1 MDTTSMKYFMEIASG
16 STFWEVSEN
25 HNISQS
31 SVSKA
36 ILRLEDE
43 LNVKLF
49 SREKRSVRLT
59 PAGTIFYDS
68 LKKMEPEFNQ
78 TIQKLAQFSH
88 KKVIA
93 LGITPNTDYLDLN
106 MRIPASRF
114 FQENPDIS
122 VTITSEKQPHQAVTK
137 LIQGE
142 LDFSIGHYFKRPAQ
156 FCDHDIVCQDT
167 LYAIVPKD
175 HPLAGRENVTFQELI
190 NEKILVRSMIIQDV
204 IHDICDDLA
213 LPAPPNLT
221 IFDVPS
227 SQLRRDHL
235 INRVAFGHGIT
246 LYFLSDLYMF
256 NLKHV
261 SACPVIGCPEFP
273 VVLNRKKG
281 RRLTPYQEAFRQH
294 LCNVIFADKNW
305 LTSR

>member
-1 MDTTSMKYFMEIASG
+1 MDTISLKYFIEIASG
-16 STFWEVSEN
+16 KTFWEVSEN

-49 SREKRSVRLT
+49 SREKRAVRLT
-59 PAGTIFYDS
+59 PAGNMFYEA
-68 LKKMEPEFNQ
+68 LRKLEPEFNGILQ
-78 TIQKLAQFSH
+78 QLAQFSH
-88 KKVIA
+88 KKTIA

-106 MRIPASRF
+106 MRIPESRF

-122 VTITSEKQPHQAVTK
+122 VTITPEKQPHQTVTK
-137 LIQGE
+137 LVQEE
-142 LDFSIGHYFKRPAQ
+142 LDFSIGHYFKHAAAV
-156 FCDHDIVCQDT
+156 CDYDIVCQDT
-167 LYAIVPKD
+167 LYVIIPKD
-175 HPLAGRENVTFQELI
+175 HHLAGRESVSFQELME
-190 NEKILVRSMIIQDV
+190 EKILVRSLIIRDV
-204 IHDICDDLA
+204 IQDICDDA
-213 LPAPPNLT
+213 KLPLPPNLT
-221 IFDVPS
+221 VFDVPS
-227 SQLRRDHL
+227 NQLRRDHL

-261 SACPVIGCPEFP
+261 SVCPVAGCPEFP
-273 VVLNRKKG
+273 VVLYRKKG
-281 RRLTPYQEAFRQH
+281 KKLASYQEAFRQH
-294 LCNVIFADKNW
+294 LCNVVFADKDW

>member
-1 MDTTSMKYFMEIASG
+1 MDTTSLKYFIEIASG
-16 STFWEVSEN
+16 KTFWEVSEN

-49 SREKRSVRLT
+49 SREKRAVRLT
-59 PAGTIFYDS
+59 PAGIMFYQA
-68 LKKMEPEFNQ
+68 LKKLEPEFSNALLQ
-78 TIQKLAQFSH
+78 LAQFSH
-88 KKVIA
+88 KKTIA
-93 LGITPNTDYLDLN
+93 LGIIPNTDYLDLN
-106 MRIPASRF
+106 MRIPASRY

-122 VTITSEKQPHQAVTK
+122 VTITPEKQPHQAVAK
-137 LIQGE
+137 LVQGE
-142 LDFSIGHYFKRPAQ
+142 LDFSIGHHFKHAAQ
-156 FCDHDIVCQDT
+156 FCDYDIVCQDT
-167 LYAIVPKD
+167 LYVIVPKD
-175 HPLAGRENVTFQELI
+175 HHLAGRDSVTFQELMD
-190 NEKILVRSMIIQDV
+190 EKILVRSLIIQNV
-204 IHDICDDLA
+204 IQDICDA
-213 LPAPPNLT
+213 LELPSPPNLT

-227 SQLRRDHL
+227 NQLRRDHL

-261 SACPVIGCPEFP
+261 SICPVIGCPEFP

-281 RRLTPYQEAFRQH
+281 RKLTAYQEAFRQH